1 MSKNIKHFAFSAY
14 ETGITKPALGTK
26 YTLNGKNNEN
36 FKRFQDAVDD
46 SPTNS
51 FLVKSIVNYII
62 GDGLEDKN
70 GKINPH
76 EYISKQDLRLIC
88 SDFKTFGSTFLQVI
102 NFRQKPVK
110 IKHTPVMRVGL
121 NIDINSKNSTFME
134 VNGYWWCWDYT
145 RQFEF
150 IPKFYPM
157 FNKLENEN
165 PIEIMH
171 IKQLSSE
178 PYFPYPDWFSGLKSA
193 KIESALIDD
202 AVNHVLRGFQG
213 KTVININ
220 NGGMMSETEKEE
232 IKEEV
237 KKNWTGTE
245 NSDGVTVSVNDSADE
260 AIIVDT
266 IEPRGRNDQF
276 VTYDEVAEI
285 KLMAAHSAM
294 NILFQ
299 RPGSSG
305 FSNNADEI
313 ATATDSLYLSV
324 INPMREILLEGLNQI
339 FKKIDPTCEIDF
351 VNFGQEKVIVSDVED
366 GNVTIDDT
374 TAQAQA
380 QLKGSVGGVQSLLEV
395 QASYATGTTDYES
408 AIAILDL
415 IFGFNREQAIRLLGS
430 PEKTE
435 PITPITNE

>member
-1 MSKNIKHFAFSAY
+1 MSKVEIIKMSAY
-14 ETGITKPALGTK
+14 ETGITKPAVGTK
-26 YTLNGKNNEN
+26 FTLNGNNNSN
-36 FKRFQDAVDD
+36 FKRFQDAFDD
-46 SPTNS
+46 SPTNA
-51 FLVKSIVNYII
+51 FIIKTIENYII
-62 GDGLEDKN
+62 GDGLTDKSGN
-70 GKINPH
+70 INPH

-88 SDFKTFGSTFLQVI
+88 HDFKLFGSTFPQVI
-102 NFRQKPVK
+102 NFQKKPIK

-121 NIDINSKNSTFME
+121 NIQTDSRSNNFME

-145 RQFEF
+145 RKVEF
-150 IPKFYPM
+150 VPKFYPA
-157 FNKLENEN
+157 FSKLENEN

-193 KIESALIDD
+193 KIESSLIDD
-202 AVNHVLRGFQG
+202 AINHVQRGFQG

-220 NGGMMSETEKEE
+220 NGGMMLDDEKTKIKEE
-232 IKEEV
+232 IRKEY
-237 KKNWTGTE
+237 TGTE
-245 NSDGVTVSVNDSADE
+245 NSDGVILSVNETPEE

-266 IEPRGRNDQF
+266 IEPRSRNEQF

-313 ATATDSLYLSV
+313 ATATDSLYLGV
-324 INPMREILLEGLNQI
+324 INPMREILLEGLSQI
-339 FKKIDPTCEIDF
+339 FKKINPLCELDF
-351 VNFGQEKVIVSDVED
+351 VNFGQEKAIVSDVADE
-366 GNVTIDDT
+366 GGIIDDVT
-374 TAQAQA
+374 ANAQAS
-380 QLKGSVGGVQSLLEV
+380 LKGSVGGVQSLLEV
-395 QASYATGTTDYES
+395 QASYAAGTTTYES

-415 IFGFNREQAIRLLGS
+415 IFGFNREQAVRLLGN

-435 PITPITNE
+435 PITPPTNG